1 MSVLLADQR
10 PASSRADQESRWEV
24 ADVFRKG
31 AAAYRRS
38 HVLTPVQHK
47 VVRAILSCRTSE
59 LGGHVHY
66 CERCDFE
73 RISYNSC
80 RNRHCPKCQFL
91 AQERWLEDRRRDL
104 LPVSYFHLVF
114 TLPHQLNPLVLWNKK
129 IMFDTLFKVVSDTL
143 KEFGR
148 NNLGGKIGFTLIL
161 HSWDQQLRP
170 HFHLHCV
177 IAGGALAPDQSNW
190 TASSPEFLF
199 PVRALS
205 KVYRGKFVAAIGA
218 LLSRDDLELPEGLGH
233 LHTSDGRARFFRDLC
248 QRDWI
253 VYAKKPFAGPG
264 QVLRY
269 LSRYTHRIAIS
280 NRRIEDVTDTDVTFG
295 YRDRKRDQKRST
307 TVTHDEFIRRFLLHV
322 VDKGFVRIRHYGFL
336 ASATKARD
344 LATCRALLGAKIT
357 EPEPARTVEE
367 LFFHATGIDL
377 HACPRCGAELLT
389 RDLPREPRSID
400 SS

>member
-1 MSVLLADQR
+1 MPGLLADER
-10 PASSRADQESRWEV
+10 PASSRAGDKPRWEV

-31 AAAYRRS
+31 AEAYLHS
-38 HVLTPVQHK
+38 HALTPSQHK
-47 VVRAILSCRTSE
+47 VVRAIVSCRTHQ
-59 LGGHVHY
+59 LGGHLHY
-66 CERCDFE
+66 CKRCDFE

-114 TLPHQLNPLVLWNKK
+114 TLPHELNPLVLWNKK
-129 IMFDTLFKVVSDTL
+129 TLFTTLFQVVSDTL

-148 NNLGGKIGFTLIL
+148 NNLGGKLGFTLIL
-161 HSWDQQLRP
+161 HTWDQQLRP

-177 IAGGALAPDQSNW
+177 IAGGALSPDGNQW
-190 TASSPEFLF
+190 AASSPEFLF

-205 KVYRGKFVAAIGA
+205 EVFRGKFVAATNA
-218 LLSRDDLELPEGLGH
+218 LLDRRELELPQALEH
-233 LHTSDGRARFFRDLC
+233 LQRTDGRAAFFRDLC
-248 QRDWI
+248 RKDWV
-253 VYAKKPFAGPG
+253 VYAKKPFAGPD

-280 NRRIEDVTDTDVTFG
+280 NYRIAEVTDTHVTFG
-295 YRDRKRDQKRST
+295 YRDRKRDQKRSMT
-307 TVTHDEFIRRFLLHV
+307 IVLDEFIHRFLLHV

-344 LATCRALLGAKIT
+344 LASCRILLGARPT
-357 EPEPARTVEE
+357 ELEHARTVED
-367 LFFHATGIDL
+367 LYLLATGTDL
-377 HACPRCGAELLT
+377 RTCPRCGAHLLT
-389 RDLPREPRSID
+389 REIARSPPITD